1 LRGARGS
8 RDDRAGSDEE
18 GKLAAAIRESIEISR
33 SPVDV
38 FAYLDDPSRHGEWQS
53 QIVTAE
59 VQTAGPTRVGTRVKQ
74 TLRIGRREQNMSYE
88 ITEHDPPRSFAFRG
102 VDGAVRPI
110 GHGTVE
116 PVADGARSR
125 VTIELDFEGHG
136 LGKLLRPLVV
146 SQARKQV
153 PQNQE
158 QLKERLE
165 SGAV

>member
-1 LRGARGS
+1 V
-8 RDDRAGSDEE
+8 
-18 GKLAAAIRESIEISR
+18 AAAIKESIEISR
-33 SPVDV
+33 SPEEV

-53 QIVTAE
+53 QIVAAE
-59 VQTAGPTRVGTRVKQ
+59 VQTDGPTRVGTRVKQ
-74 TLRIGRREQNMSYE
+74 TMRMGRREQDMSYE

-102 VDGAVRPI
+102 MDGPVRPL
-110 GHGTVE
+110 GRGKVE
-116 PVADGARSR
+116 PVGDGARSR

-153 PQNQE
+153 PKNQQ